1 MVIYMGII
9 YLLGLCLVFHML
21 RSFGVSVVL
30 FRIATDKYG
39 GMKGRFIFLLEWI
52 GIAVMLLFL
61 STFPI
66 CFKVAIYTNHR
77 WCVSV

>member
-52 GIAVMLLFL
+52 GIAVML
-61 STFPI
+61 
-66 CFKVAIYTNHR
+66 AILVNIPYMF
-77 WCVSV
+77 